1 MVSIPRLMAVQALL
15 QWVYYRRLAGPG
27 SWCSTKSLP
36 FPSVEFN
43 CWWCLEG
50 MEAQLVTEKMF
61 SWLLVSGGSPLPP
74 LSRWKYVYPPCS
86 RGSRMSF
93 ENAAQWEPGTIL
105 INRLRSVIVQRS
117 LCLHENDENL
127 NMALGGIGAWWLVC
141 AEHSIRI
148 YWDATLEKQ
157 CWRHLLLAFGMIS
170 DNSHWNLQ
178 QGNIVEPFCIGILFP
193 DM

>member
-1 MVSIPRLMAVQALL
+1 MGLLSSPSRPGQLMQYQITSIPFGWIQLLMMS
-15 QWVYYRRLAGPG
+15 WRYGGPTRDRENVFLTLSFWG
-27 SWCSTKSLP
+27 
-36 FPSVEFN
+36 FP
-43 CWWCLEG
+43 
-50 MEAQLVTEKMF
+50 
-61 SWLLVSGGSPLPP
+61 PPP